1 MEATIEMDEIRK
13 VAASLFEDAFPKNS
27 LIEVVIKPRLDW
39 EGDKILDVIF
49 VFGKT
54 KMLDPGEANKFSSFV
69 RRRIIDMASDKDR
82 FPMIEFVNKKDAK
95 VMKIGTAA

>member
-1 MEATIEMDEIRK
+1 MESTTEIEEIRK
-13 VAASLFEDAFPKNS
+13 IAADLFKDAFPKNS
-27 LIEVVIKPRLDW
+27 LVEVVVKPRLDW

-49 VFGKT
+49 VFGKAR
-54 KMLDPGEANKFSSFV
+54 MLDPGDANTFSTFV